1 MSAQPSSVP
10 RPLLVLPALVL
21 PGRLGSCWPVNSA
34 CPMICSSRPCEVTSA
49 HEITQLMDGC
59 VVLES
64 MARHEN
70 HADGLRG
77 FHERPCRIRGGRHG
91 LFDKHMLPCGDCSQ
105 GKRRVACWRRGD
117 DYPGRGTE
125 HADVLR
131 SPITY
136 SNDADSYSHRSHRH
150 IPPLSSAC
158 GSGPFGVSPAVRS
171 LAYLRPERH
180 PRMSGRT
187 YVRLG

>member
-1 MSAQPSSVP
+1 MPHPWWSPWA
-10 RPLLVLPALVL
+10 
-21 PGRLGSCWPVNSA
+21 
-34 CPMICSSRPCEVTSA
+34 
-49 HEITQLMDGC
+49 
-59 VVLES
+59 
-64 MARHEN
+64 
-70 HADGLRG
+70 
-77 FHERPCRIRGGRHG
+77 
-91 LFDKHMLPCGDCSQ
+91 FDKHMLPCGDCSQ

-117 DYPGRGTE
+117 DYRINMRQGMLDVGVCGDAVLRLLAAVTDLSEPLVDADDARCPGRGTE

-136 SNDADSYSHRSHRH
+136 SNDADSHSHRSHRH
-150 IPPLSSAC
+150 IPPFVFAS

-171 LAYLRPERH
+171 LAYLRLERH